1 MPEIGEVARIVHYIR
16 KHLVG
21 RTIKTCE
28 AFTDDIVYG
37 KVGCSSS
44 AFQSHV
50 AGRKVI
56 AADRQGKY
64 FYMLF
69 DKAPHAVMHF
79 GMTGWMKFDVEDSA
93 YYKKA
98 VVPDDGGA
106 KEKKEEDWP
115 PKYMKFLLKC
125 EADGE
130 REAVEAAFVDPRR
143 LARIRLVDCEADE
156 IRNHSPLKENGP
168 DPVRDK
174 EVVTVEWLS
183 QLLKRKKVPVKAL
196 LLDQANISGVGNWVA
211 DEIMYQA
218 RLHPEQYSYTFSDEQ
233 IESLHKALMDVCTL
247 AVETNADS
255 SQFPETWLMKHRW
268 NKGKKGAEANVL
280 PNGEKIVHV
289 TVGGRTS
296 AIVPSVQKKTAAA
309 AGDAGGDDG
318 DGKQAKKGKR
328 KAKVVEKEEDDE
340 EEEVEKPTIRR
351 QRAAKKAKV
360 EPESSEED
368 EEDEEDE
375 EVKKPAPRKAKR
387 AKKAK
392 VEPES
397 SEEEVAVPTKKSSR
411 SRKST
416 DVKAEDVQAD
426 GGAED
431 QDEAEKPAKTAKG
444 KKAEAK
450 KAASKKAEATV
461 ATSSRKSARSKT

>member
-98 VVPDDGGA
+98 VVPEDGGG
-106 KEKKEEDWP
+106 KEKKGEDWP
-115 PKYMKFLLKC
+115 PKYMKFLFKC

-233 IESLHKALMDVCTL
+233 IASLHKALMDVCTL

-309 AGDAGGDDG
+309 AGDVGGDDG
-318 DGKQAKKGKR
+318 DGKPAKRGKR
-328 KAKVVEKEEDDE
+328 KAKVAEKEEE
-340 EEEVEKPTIRR
+340 EGEEVEKPTLRR

-360 EPESSEED
+360 EPESND
-368 EEDEEDE
+368 EGDE
-375 EVKKPAPRKAKR
+375 EVKKPTPRKAKG

-397 SEEEVAVPTKKSSR
+397 SEEEVTVPTKKSSR

-416 DVKAEDVQAD
+416 EVKAEDVQAD

-431 QDEAEKPAKTAKG
+431 EVEKPANKTAKG
-444 KKAEAK
+444 KKAETK
-450 KAASKKAEATV
+450 KATSKQTETSATN
-461 ATSSRKSARSKT
+461 SSRKSARSKT

>member
-50 AGRKVI
+50 VGRKVV

-98 VVPDDGGA
+98 VVPEGGGG

-174 EVVTVEWLS
+174 QIVTVEWLS

-218 RLHPEQYSYTFSDEQ
+218 RLHPEQYSHTFSDEQ

-309 AGDAGGDDG
+309 AGDVGGDYG
-318 DGKQAKKGKR
+318 DGKPAKRGKR
-328 KAKVVEKEEDDE
+328 KAKAVEKEEDDG
-340 EEEVEKPTIRR
+340 EEEVAKPATRR

-360 EPESSEED
+360 EPESSEG
-368 EEDEEDE
+368 EDE
-375 EVKKPAPRKAKR
+375 EVKKPAPKKAKG

-397 SEEEVAVPTKKSSR
+397 SEEEVTVPTKKSSR

-416 DVKAEDVQAD
+416 EVKAEDVQAN

-431 QDEAEKPAKTAKG
+431 QDEVEKPAKTAKKAAP
-444 KKAEAK
+444 KKAG
-450 KAASKKAEATV
+450 ATV
-461 ATSSRKSARSKT
+461 TTSSRKSARSKT

>member
-1 MPEIGEVARIVHYIR
+1 MPEIGEVARVVHYIR

-21 RTIKTCE
+21 RTIQTCE

-50 AGRKVI
+50 AGRKVVG
-56 AADRQGKY
+56 ADRQGKY

-98 VVPDDGGA
+98 VVPEDGGD
-106 KEKKEEDWP
+106 KGKKEEDWP

-309 AGDAGGDDG
+309 AGDVGGDDG
-318 DGKQAKKGKR
+318 EGKPAKGGKR
-328 KAKVVEKEEDDE
+328 KAKVVEKEKE
-340 EEEVEKPTIRR
+340 EEEEEEKPALRR

-360 EPESSEED
+360 EPESSEE
-368 EEDEEDE
+368 EDE
-375 EVKKPAPRKAKR
+375 EVKKPAPRKAKGV
-387 AKKAK
+387 KKAK
-392 VEPES
+392 IEPES
-397 SEEEVAVPTKKSSR
+397 SEDEVTVPTKKSSR

-416 DVKAEDVQAD
+416 EVKAEDVQAD

-431 QDEAEKPAKTAKG
+431 EAEKPAKTAKKAAP
-444 KKAEAK
+444 KKAGAG
-450 KAASKKAEATV
+450 ATV
-461 ATSSRKSARSKT
+461 TTSSRKSARSKT

>member
-21 RTIKTCE
+21 RTVKTCE

-50 AGRKVI
+50 AGRKVVG
-56 AADRQGKY
+56 ADRQGKY

-98 VVPDDGGA
+98 VVPDDGG
-106 KEKKEEDWP
+106 KKEEDWP

-143 LARIRLVDCEADE
+143 LARIRLVDCEADD

-309 AGDAGGDDG
+309 AGDVGGDDG
-318 DGKQAKKGKR
+318 DGKPAKRGKR
-328 KAKVVEKEEDDE
+328 KAKVVEKEEDE
-340 EEEVEKPTIRR
+340 EDVEKPTPRR

-360 EPESSEED
+360 ELDSGEED
-368 EEDEEDE
+368 DEEF
-375 EVKKPAPRKAKR
+375 KKPTPRKAKG

-397 SEEEVAVPTKKSSR
+397 SEEEVTVPTTKSSR
-411 SRKST
+411 KRKLT
-416 DVKAEDVQAD
+416 EVKAADVQAD

-431 QDEAEKPAKTAKG
+431 EVEKPAKTAKG
-444 KKAEAK
+444 RKAEAK
-450 KAASKKAEATV
+450 KAASKETETP
-461 ATSSRKSARSKT
+461 ATSGSRKSARSKT

>member
-50 AGRKVI
+50 AGRKVV

-98 VVPDDGGA
+98 VVPDEGGGMG
-106 KEKKEEDWP
+106 KKEEDWP
-115 PKYMKFLLKC
+115 PKYMKFLLRC

-143 LARIRLVDCEADE
+143 LARIRLVDCQADE

-309 AGDAGGDDG
+309 AGDDG
-318 DGKQAKKGKR
+318 DGKPAKRGKR
-328 KAKVVEKEEDDE
+328 KAKVVEKEEDEKEEGE
-340 EEEVEKPTIRR
+340 EEEVEKPTLRR

-360 EPESSEED
+360 EPESSEE
-368 EEDEEDE
+368 EDE
-375 EVKKPAPRKAKR
+375 EVEKPAPRKAKG

-397 SEEEVAVPTKKSSR
+397 SEEEVTVPTKKSSR

-416 DVKAEDVQAD
+416 EVKAEDVQAD
-426 GGAED
+426 GGVED
-431 QDEAEKPAKTAKG
+431 EVEKPAKTAKG
-444 KKAEAK
+444 KKAGEK
-450 KAASKKAEATV
+450 KAASKQIETPA
-461 ATSSRKSARSKT
+461 SSGSRKSARSKT